1 MVYLVVNWLENHADR
16 RAAKVDRN
24 AGRLA
29 KRVCA
34 HSALWICSGFST
46 DLQSGL
52 ATLDGVD
59 LPRQKFFF

>member
-1 MVYLVVNWLENHADR
+1 MVYLVANWLENRADR

-29 KRVCA
+29 KPVCA
-34 HSALWICSGFST
+34 HSALWICSRFST

-52 ATLDGVD
+52 VTLDAVD